1 MTCSLLAYSEDLWT
15 LPGTPQL
22 QGQPQFSTLCLPV
35 YEGGGMGTM
44 PKKAREGTQPRNPE
58 PGRQLGCPGW
68 LGALEWRGHLG
79 AGTDYLGGMGLP
91 LSKH

>member
-1 MTCSLLAYSEDLWT
+1 
-15 LPGTPQL
+15 
-22 QGQPQFSTLCLPV
+22 
-35 YEGGGMGTM
+35 MGTM
-44 PKKAREGTQPRNPE
+44 PEKAREGTQPRNPE